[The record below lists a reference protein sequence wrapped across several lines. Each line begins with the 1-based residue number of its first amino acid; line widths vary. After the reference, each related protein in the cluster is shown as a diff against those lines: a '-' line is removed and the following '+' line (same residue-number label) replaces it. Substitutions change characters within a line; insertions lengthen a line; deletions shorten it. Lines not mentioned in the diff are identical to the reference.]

1 MDNASKKKDIRARFL
16 LQREALPQKDRLEKS
31 RLISD
36 RFLRSTEFRAAQSIH
51 FYLAAPSE
59 VQTDEMIRSAL
70 RLNKR
75 VAVPIID
82 SANRSIALSEW
93 AAFDREKLQPG
104 PFGILQPRPEFRKEV
119 KLEKIDLWVIPG
131 VAFDLSGNRLGFGG
145 GYYDRLLVRAKGVVI
160 GLAFE
165 AQISSE
171 LPVIHTDRKVDMIIT
186 EGRTI
191 FCGGRKRD
199 GGTD

>member
-51 FYLAAPSE
+51 FYLATPSE

-171 LPVIHTDRKVDMIIT
+171 LPVVHTDRKVDIIIT
-186 EGRTI
+186 EARTI